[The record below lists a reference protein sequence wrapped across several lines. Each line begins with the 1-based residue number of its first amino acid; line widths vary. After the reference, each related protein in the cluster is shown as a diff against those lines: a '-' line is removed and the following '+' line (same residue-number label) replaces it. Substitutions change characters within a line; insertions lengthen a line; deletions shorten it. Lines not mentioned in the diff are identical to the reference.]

1 MKTVPEAE
9 VRERIDSLAVRLSSD
24 GVDLALIAQH
34 VDRFYFTG
42 TMQDGVFVLPAGEG
56 GSGFESG
63 ALFVKRT
70 LSRAR
75 AESPLPRIFG
85 LESLSGIGEYVRDKQ
100 FGADKIGIEA
110 DVMPVSLYLSVKK
123 LFPRSELV
131 DISPA
136 IKKLRAVKSPFEIG
150 MIREAG
156 RRLDRVFT
164 RTAGR
169 IRPGMTE
176 YELYS
181 LFEERLAE
189 EGAGP
194 FIRARRFN
202 MEVLPCYVLSGP
214 SAAKHSFLDSPSSG
228 GDGRTIAYPAGAGDR
243 KIKQGEPVMVDMVFS
258 HEGYQA
264 DCARVFSVGKPKPE
278 YLRAH
283 AVSARCHELFCEA
296 VSEKKRVADIYREIR
311 ETAAASGLQDV
322 FMGSVRFI
330 GHGIGLELDELPVIF
345 RKNTGLVEDGMV
357 VAFEPK
363 FVFDGGTVG
372 YETTYA
378 VEKGACVP
386 LNRFE
391 TGIHII

>member
-9 VRERIDSLAVRLSSD
+9 VRARIDSLAVRLASE
-24 GVDLALIAQH
+24 GVDFALIVQH

-42 TMQDGVFVLPAGEG
+42 TMQDGVFLLPAGEKG
-56 GSGFESG
+56 GFESG
-63 ALFVKRT
+63 VLFVKRT

-75 AESPLPRIFG
+75 YESPLPGVFG
-85 LESLSGIGEYVRDKQ
+85 LESLSGIEEYVRDKR
-100 FGADKIGIEA
+100 FRADTIGIEA
-110 DVMPVSLYLSVKK
+110 DVMPVSLYLSVKQ

-136 IKKLRAVKSPFEIG
+136 IRGIRAVKSSFEIG

-156 RRLDRVFT
+156 GRLDRVF
-164 RTAGR
+164 ALAADR
-169 IRPGMTE
+169 IKPGMTE

-181 LFEERLAE
+181 LCAGKLAE
-189 EGAGP
+189 EGTGP

-214 SAAKHSFLDSPSSG
+214 SAAKHSLLDSPSSG
-228 GDGRTIAYPAGAGDR
+228 GDGRSVDYPAGSGQR
-243 KIKQGEPVMVDMVFS
+243 KIRKGEPILIDMVFS
-258 HEGYQA
+258 HEGYNA
-264 DCARVFSVGKPKPE
+264 DCTRVFSVGKPGPE

-283 AVSARCHELFCEA
+283 AVSERCHELFCKA
-296 VSEKKRVADIYREIR
+296 VSERKRVADIDRTLR
-311 ETAAASGLQDV
+311 ETVADSGLQDV
-322 FMGSVRFI
+322 FMGSVSFI

-345 RKNTGLVEDGMV
+345 KNNPGMIEEGMV

-378 VEKGACVP
+378 VEDGECVP
-386 LNRFE
+386 LNGFE
-391 TGIHII
+391 TGILVL

>member
-1 MKTVPEAE
+1 MKTVPEKEIRA
-9 VRERIDSLAVRLSSD
+9 RIESLSTRLANE

-42 TMQDGVFVLPAGEG
+42 TMQDGVFVLPGG
-56 GSGFESG
+56 GPGSGFELGS
-63 ALFVKRT
+63 LFVKRT

-75 AESPLPRIFG
+75 TESPLPRIFG
-85 LESLSGIGEYVRDKQ
+85 LERFAAIDEYVRDCG
-100 FGADKIGIEA
+100 FRRSVIGIEA
-110 DVMPVSLYLSVKK
+110 DVIPASLYLSVKA
-123 LFPRSELV
+123 LWPWSELV

-136 IKKLRAVKSPFEIG
+136 IREIRAVKSSFEIG

-156 RRLDRVFT
+156 RRLDRVFAC
-164 RTAGR
+164 TADR

-181 LFEERLAE
+181 FITGRLAE

-214 SAAKHSFLDSPSSG
+214 SAAKHSLLDSPSSG
-228 GDGRTIAYPAGAGDR
+228 GDGRTVAYPAGSGNR
-243 KIKQGEPVMVDMVFS
+243 KIKKGEPILIDMVFS
-258 HEGYQA
+258 HEGYQV
-264 DCARVFSVGKPKPE
+264 DCARVFSIGKPSPR
-278 YLRAH
+278 YIRAH
-283 AVSARCHELFCEA
+283 AVSKQCHELFREA
-296 VSEKKRVADIYREIR
+296 VSGRKLVEEIDRELR
-311 ETAAASGLQDV
+311 ETVAACGLQDV
-322 FMGSVRFI
+322 FMGSVSFI
-330 GHGIGLELDELPVIF
+330 GHGIGLELDELPIIF
-345 RKNTGLVEDGMV
+345 KKYPGMVEEGMV

-378 VEKGACVP
+378 VENGECIP
-386 LNRFE
+386 LNGYE
-391 TGIHII
+391 TGIRVL